1 MSNKKQSITFTPK
14 ELEWVYRAVLYYETE
29 LEQNDYADRK
39 IPESHPFM
47 RALRKVAALS
57 HG

>member
-1 MSNKKQSITFTPK
+1 MSNKKYTITFTPK
-14 ELEWVYRAVLYYETE
+14 EYEWVFTAVCYYETE
-29 LEQNDYADRK
+29 LEQTDYDDRK

-47 RALRKVAALS
+47 RALRKVAAAQ